1 LHSVNPNNHTDERKS
16 SQLKPGQQMKH
27 IRNLASLAAIL
38 VITSSMSGCLESS
51 DITIFE
57 PGVYQGATDPL
68 IGSSDSAAL
77 EARFDKQKDR

>member
-1 LHSVNPNNHTDERKS
+1 
-16 SQLKPGQQMKH
+16 MKH
-27 IRNLASLAAIL
+27 IKNLASLAAIL

-57 PGVYQGATDPL
+57 PGVYQGAKDPL